1 MNKPAPAASP
11 ASDTILPA
19 GDAGQVNGDGVGLE
33 AELDRLRRDNRS
45 RLRRRVAVIMVVLMT
60 AAGVQWY
67 RQIGLWVAGHWWAS
81 KAGGATVDVSAALH
95 EIETTDALVVDVRDP
110 EEFAVSHLEGARSLP
125 LARLKSSGW
134 PPAWR
139 RDRPV
144 ILYCTVGYRS
154 GIAAQLLQEQG
165 LEAKNLVGGILAL
178 AQANQPL
185 FDGSGQTWRV
195 HTWRE
200 SFAWMVPSP
209 YEAAWS
215 N

>member
-1 MNKPAPAASP
+1 MTESAS
-11 ASDTILPA
+11 SLPTVA
-19 GDAGQVNGDGVGLE
+19 DVGQVNGDGDRLE
-33 AELDRLRRDNRS
+33 AELDRLRRENRR
-45 RLRRRVAVIMVVLMT
+45 RLRRRVAVVMVVLLT
-60 AAGVQWY
+60 AGGVQWY
-67 RQIGLWVAGHWWAS
+67 RQIGLWVASRWWAT
-81 KAGGATVDVSAALH
+81 KAGGATVDVASALR
-95 EIETTDALVVDVRDP
+95 EIGTSDALVVDVRDP

-125 LARLKSSGW
+125 LAELKSSGW
-134 PPAWR
+134 PPEWR

-154 GIAAQLLQEQG
+154 GIATRILREQG

-195 HTWRE
+195 HTWSE
-200 SFAWMVPSP
+200 SLAWMVPTP

-215 N
+215 D